1 MPSELLAISTDI
13 FAWYNAVFA
22 GCFAVGLFF
31 TALQVLGL
39 GQTGTDVDVDVDT
52 DIDVDTDV
60 DVDADVDAD
69 ADLDADVD
77 TDTDADTDIHHGHA
91 DSVSTTQAVAQFF
104 GLGRVP
110 ISAILMTLFYT
121 VGITGWMAA
130 AILAPRYASER
141 SLFLTSLAIALV
153 VGLVIMR
160 LVTGLLAKYMPAVLT
175 SALREP
181 QLVGLTGEAK
191 LPINERFGR
200 VMIKD
205 QYGTLHTVNC
215 KVPPGVEPIAKGAR
229 IVLTKYLAT
238 EHMFYA
244 CRAR

>member
-39 GQTGTDVDVDVDT
+39 GQTDTDVDVDT
-52 DIDVDTDV
+52 D
-60 DVDADVDAD
+60 VDA
-69 ADLDADVD
+69 DADVD

-91 DSVSTTQAVAQFF
+91 DSVGATQAVAQFF